1 MRIRNLHAIG
11 KIVETPFGFKASS
24 VLDLRSA
31 GLKDNLFLIRCRNS
45 LDNMT
50 GCAHCGYGPGIL
62 QFLNATELPD
72 LPLAKPPVRHSRR
85 FMNTIT
91 RRDQSRGL
99 TLQDEVNRLFEDNFT
114 RERSGHADLA
124 TWAPPVDIYET
135 ENELVVKAELPDF
148 QDKDIDVRITN
159 NTLTIRGERKFE
171 KDVKEENYLRIE
183 RAHGSFMRS
192 FSLPNTVS
200 SENIRADYRNGVL
213 TLHMAKRE
221 ESKPKQIKVSVAAN
235 GK

>member
-1 MRIRNLHAIG
+1 
-11 KIVETPFGFKASS
+11 
-24 VLDLRSA
+24 
-31 GLKDNLFLIRCRNS
+31 
-45 LDNMT
+45 
-50 GCAHCGYGPGIL
+50 
-62 QFLNATELPD
+62 
-72 LPLAKPPVRHSRR
+72 
-85 FMNTIT
+85 MNTIT

-114 RERSGHADLA
+114 RERSGHGDLA

-183 RAHGSFMRS
+183 RAYGSFLRS

-221 ESKPKQIKVSVAAN
+221 ESKPKQIKISVSAN

>member
-1 MRIRNLHAIG
+1 
-11 KIVETPFGFKASS
+11 
-24 VLDLRSA
+24 
-31 GLKDNLFLIRCRNS
+31 
-45 LDNMT
+45 
-50 GCAHCGYGPGIL
+50 
-62 QFLNATELPD
+62 
-72 LPLAKPPVRHSRR
+72 
-85 FMNTIT
+85 MNTIT

-99 TLQDEVNRLFEDNFT
+99 TLQDEVNRLFEDNLT

-171 KDVKEENYLRIE
+171 KDVKEDNYLRIE
-183 RAHGSFMRS
+183 RAYGSFVRS

-221 ESKPKQIKVSVAAN
+221 ESKPKQIKISVAAN